1 MLPFLYNFRK
11 YRLIC
16 SKETVNNKSMTAWK
30 WEGSSEKLRG
40 ERKFGWMNDKFLVYI
55 VLMVSEIFASTS
67 VSTYYYSICA
77 FCFDNLPQG

>member
-1 MLPFLYNFRK
+1 MFPFLYNSRK
-11 YRLIC
+11 YRLIY

-40 ERKFGWMNDKFLVYI
+40 ERKFGWMNDKFLYI

-67 VSTYYYSICA
+67 MSTYYYSICA